1 MKKLKKNVK
10 GVTMVALVVTIIVL
24 LILSA
29 ITIMLTVGNNGL
41 FSRAKIAKDEH
52 IKKEATEAMNLKI
65 TGIQIE
71 SYTESQKLPNLQYL
85 ADKLCEDREIEYVE
99 KETKKQASL
108 DKVDVT
114 GINSIFTKI
123 KKYPYEFEI
132 DNELKLASIDGIKI
146 AEDNNTQDDTWK
158 REMELAISALQDEN
172 NNLKN
177 RVNAIEKETIFG
189 KRTKLTSNSFTGLEI
204 AFPNISEQIER
215 NYGSIKLT
223 EDIKKYKYIEIET
236 VIVSPALG
244 YWGEKTTLLATEYFE
259 ISNSETINWD
269 KYNFLLENSWG
280 NSSIGVIGYIINEKE
295 IRIGCAMNT
304 IENGV
309 KMKIKGVYGIL

>member
-29 ITIMLTVGNNGL
+29 VTIMLTVGENGI
-41 FSRAKIAKDEH
+41 FSRAKIAKNEH

-71 SYTESQKLPNLQYL
+71 SYTESQKLPSLQYL
-85 ADKLCEDREIEYVE
+85 ADKLCEDKEIEYVE

-146 AEDNNTQDDTWK
+146 AEDNNTKDDTWK
-158 REMELAISALQDEN
+158 KEMELAIESLQQDNKLLKEDN
-172 NNLKN
+172 EKLKN
-177 RVNAIEKETIFG
+177 EIDKLNNEKISGIRE
-189 KRTKLTSNSFTGLEI
+189 KLTSDNFTGFDVPLTTTI
-204 AFPNISEQIER
+204 TNKDF
-215 NYGSIKLT
+215 GDIKL
-223 EDIKKYKYIEIET
+223 
-236 VIVSPALG
+236 V
-244 YWGEKTTLLATEYFE
+244 
-259 ISNSETINWD
+259 NS
-269 KYNFLLENSWG
+269 
-280 NSSIGVIGYIINEKE
+280 
-295 IRIGCAMNT
+295 
-304 IENGV
+304 IENYRY
-309 KMKIKGVYGIL
+309 I